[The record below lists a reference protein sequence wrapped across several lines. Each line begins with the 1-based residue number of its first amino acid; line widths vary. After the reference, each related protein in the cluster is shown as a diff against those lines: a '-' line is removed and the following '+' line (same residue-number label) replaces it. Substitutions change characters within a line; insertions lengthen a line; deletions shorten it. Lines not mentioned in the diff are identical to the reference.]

1 MSAEAGWGSLD
12 SMWTLE
18 LTAGFFER
26 RCVSVCGASTTTI
39 YSYLSTSTTSI
50 VTVVKI
56 VLALRCAHAR
66 AAYCN
71 SSAPRRAGAAPQ
83 APPRRGRA
91 ALARPVLQGSNHAC
105 LNLGIL
111 DLRGEINRLDATLI
125 LNVCVGTVLEQELDG
140 VGVTTDDREVE

>member
-1 MSAEAGWGSLD
+1 M
-12 SMWTLE
+12 
-18 LTAGFFER
+18 
-26 RCVSVCGASTTTI
+26 CGASTTTI
-39 YSYLSTSTTSI
+39 YSYLSTSTSI
-50 VTVVKI
+50 VSVTVVKI
-56 VLALRCAHAR
+56 VLALRSDCPCAHAP

-83 APPRRGRA
+83 APP

-125 LNVCVGTVLEQELDG
+125 LNVCVGTILQQELDG